1 MGTTAVA
8 NHALSC
14 HLYGSLINGTSGAE
28 SPSTSTSK
36 RALSQRTGLLALP
49 RQERWASRHRSHSRR
64 NVLRPPAATA
74 GHALLEST
82 TSIDVEGMVAE
93 GPTLLALSSDFDWQ
107 QSITELR
114 EEARGVLSAQGE
126 RETALERLGSDMHDW
141 LHDSMFETILQPA
154 QLQGAQNSEEELGV
168 QIRVEELR
176 CQAAL
181 QATEE
186 LAKGVDSS
194 FDWESEAAELRQCI
208 VIQERDDFE
217 QMLLKS
223 WESARDDM
231 DKDAVLL
238 QNEAL
243 KMHYSDD
250 SYLTLFSDDIR
261 GKSTEHADSFNKALE
276 KSSTWWTL
284 GVAMAGWFGS
294 QAMDAIAVEESAP
307 AAVAQAV
314 TRTAPEWVAPTVLAT
329 PVVSYLL
336 FTWYRNAVNPYAKLQ
351 DWVFGLIT
359 LAILGNIVLIATVGV
374 RLY

>member
-82 TSIDVEGMVAE
+82 TSIDVEGIVAE

-181 QATEE
+181 Q
-186 LAKGVDSS
+186 
-194 FDWESEAAELRQCI
+194 
-208 VIQERDDFE
+208 
-217 QMLLKS
+217 
-223 WESARDDM
+223 
-231 DKDAVLL
+231 
-238 QNEAL
+238 
-243 KMHYSDD
+243 
-250 SYLTLFSDDIR
+250 
-261 GKSTEHADSFNKALE
+261 
-276 KSSTWWTL
+276 
-284 GVAMAGWFGS
+284 
-294 QAMDAIAVEESAP
+294 
-307 AAVAQAV
+307 
-314 TRTAPEWVAPTVLAT
+314 
-329 PVVSYLL
+329 
-336 FTWYRNAVNPYAKLQ
+336 VN
-351 DWVFGLIT
+351 
-359 LAILGNIVLIATVGV
+359 NHM
-374 RLY
+374 